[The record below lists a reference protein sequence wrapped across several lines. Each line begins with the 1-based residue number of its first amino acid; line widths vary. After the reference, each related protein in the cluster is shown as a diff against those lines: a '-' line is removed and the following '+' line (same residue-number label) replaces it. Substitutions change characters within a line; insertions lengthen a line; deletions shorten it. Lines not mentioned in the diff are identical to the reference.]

1 MSTQCCVTGL
11 ILAFPVLTP
20 AAQAATGAGKKVRKP
35 AVQGQFYP
43 GDKEELTKMVD
54 GYLAQ
59 TPPNMASARIRALIA
74 PHAGYVYS
82 GVVAA
87 AGFQQ
92 IPVDTERVIVM
103 APSHRVALRGGGSI
117 PEVDAYRNALGE
129 IPLDPAASELRRRHR
144 FFGAVPSAHAREHSL
159 EVMLPF
165 LQRVLEKPFTLVP
178 IVLGRE
184 FDAAA
189 MAKAISPLVR
199 DPKTLIV
206 ASSDLS
212 HDQPYNTAV
221 RLDRDCLET
230 ILRLDAE
237 ALMSKE
243 LCGKHPAAVLIH
255 LAKLHGWKP
264 ELIDYKNSG
273 DTTGNT
279 GGRIVGYGCVAFVES
294 PDSRPAPAEET
305 TEAPATAEPAVT
317 PEAEDEP
324 TTEDGKDELLTVDEQ
339 KALLTLA
346 RQTIVASLAKKPLPD
361 LPADAPL
368 FAQKLGCF
376 VTLHKT
382 GQLRGCI
389 GNIFPTHPLAKA
401 VQQNAVSSA
410 FRDRR
415 FTKVQAQEMSAVDIE
430 ISVLTTPE
438 KLEYRDGDDL
448 LSKLKP
454 RVHGVVLTQ
463 GVFRRSTYL
472 PQVWEQL
479 PDKVQF
485 LSRLCRKGGMPAA
498 AWKDPGK
505 TTVEVY
511 RAFVFGEKELGLLPK

>member
-1 MSTQCCVTGL
+1 MSAQCWFTGM
-11 ILAFPVLTP
+11 ILSLPVVSH
-20 AAQAATGAGKKVRKP
+20 AAHAATGPGRKVRTP

-43 GDKEELTKMVD
+43 GDREELAKAVD

-59 TPPNMASARIRALIA
+59 APPHMASARVRALIC

-92 IPVDTERVIVM
+92 IPQDTERVIVM
-103 APSHRVALRGGGSI
+103 APSHHVALRGGGSI
-117 PEVDAYRNALGE
+117 LEVDAYRNALGE
-129 IPLDPAASELRRRHR
+129 IPLDPEAAELRRRHR
-144 FFGAVPSAHAREHSL
+144 FFGAAPTAHAREHSL

-165 LQRVLEKPFTLVP
+165 LQRVLKRPFTLIP
-178 IVLGRE
+178 IVLGRD

-189 MAKAISPLVR
+189 MAKAILPLVQ

-212 HDQPYNTAV
+212 HDQPYNAAV

-237 ALMSKE
+237 AVVTKE
-243 LCGKHPAAVLIH
+243 LCGKYPAAVLIH
-255 LAKLHGWKP
+255 LAKLQGWKP
-264 ELIDYKNSG
+264 ELIDYRNSG
-273 DTTGNT
+273 DTTGDT
-279 GGRIVGYGCVAFVES
+279 QGRIVGYGCVAFVDS
-294 PDSRPAPAEET
+294 PDSRPAPEEAPAEV
-305 TEAPATAEPAVT
+305 PATAEQGRT
-317 PEAEDEP
+317 PEVEKEPAAQDE
-324 TTEDGKDELLTVDEQ
+324 KHELLTVDEQ
-339 KALLTLA
+339 KALLALA
-346 RQTIVASLAKKPLPD
+346 RQTVTAALAKEPLPD
-361 LPADAPL
+361 LPAGPAL

-376 VTLHKT
+376 VTLHKK

-389 GNIFPTHPLAKA
+389 GNIFPTHVLAKA
-401 VQQNAVSSA
+401 VQQNALSSA
-410 FRDRR
+410 FKDTR
-415 FTKVQAQEMSAVDIE
+415 FTSVKAQEMADIDIE
-430 ISVLTTPE
+430 ISVLTTPAT
-438 KLEYRDGDDL
+438 LAYRDADDL

-472 PQVWEQL
+472 PQVWEQI

-485 LSRLCRKGGMPAA
+485 LSHLCRKGGMDAA
-498 AWKDPGK
+498 AWKDPRQTK
-505 TTVEVY
+505 VEVY
-511 RAFVFGEKELGLLPK
+511 QAFVFGEKELGMLPK